1 MNTKD
6 RIDRLYAR
14 YEGVI
19 AADHEGHSDAMRI
32 KSEKRANNYLRQIES
47 LFVTREEFK
56 AFIQSK
62 VPLVIK
68 VNRK

>member
-1 MNTKD
+1 MNAKD

-14 YEGVI
+14 YESVI
-19 AADHEGHSDAMRI
+19 AADHESHTDSMRRMAEN
-32 KSEKRANNYLRQIES
+32 KANSYLRQIER
-47 LFVTREEFK
+47 LFATREEFK